1 MLPLGGAAFN
11 QVFILVSSFYTNT
24 NINGHWPLWSVSNL
38 NTKTNTWNNTNTMPR
53 FVFSVFST
61 ISGPTFAFFTEGH
74 FLGFLNPERMLLGPL
89 NGFASGSISLL
100 MLSSSLNNSSAT
112 ELVGDRAEEEEEEEE
127 EDDEDPKAV
136 NTVLVEGGATVVTSS
151 STSSSSCC
159 SLATSSFFPP
169 RSFLFASSA
178 FVKEIGGRGNPCPE
192 LWG

>member
-1 MLPLGGAAFN
+1 MPILLVTGHCGQSVISIPKPILGTIPIQCPGLSAQSLPL
-11 QVFILVSSFYTNT
+11 LC
-24 NINGHWPLWSVSNL
+24 
-38 NTKTNTWNNTNTMPR
+38 
-53 FVFSVFST
+53 
-61 ISGPTFAFFTEGH
+61 GPTFAFFTEGH

-100 MLSSSLNNSSAT
+100 MLSSSPNNSSAT
-112 ELVGDRAEEEEEEEE
+112 ELVGDKAEEEEE

-151 STSSSSCC
+151 STSSSSC
-159 SLATSSFFPP
+159 SSVATSSFFPP
-169 RSFLFASSA
+169 RSFLFANSA

>member
-1 MLPLGGAAFN
+1 MPILLVTGHCGQSVISIPKPILGTIPIQCPGLSAQSLPL
-11 QVFILVSSFYTNT
+11 LC
-24 NINGHWPLWSVSNL
+24 
-38 NTKTNTWNNTNTMPR
+38 
-53 FVFSVFST
+53 
-61 ISGPTFAFFTEGH
+61 GPTFAFFTEGH

-151 STSSSSCC
+151 STSSSSSC
-159 SLATSSFFPP
+159 SSVATSSFFPP
-169 RSFLFASSA
+169 RSFLFANSA